1 MKKTVDCQVNQDRR
15 RMTFAIERPVRGS
28 GGSIYLSYGVVLA
41 LQGAF
46 GAVLLASAMRMLV
59 LLLAALIVSVGLIR
73 GEIKTPENAPIE
85 ITSTGETTYE
95 NGLATAHDNVA
106 IHIGNTDIYADYAQ
120 YNSTTHEVELRG
132 HVRIYRDTSL
142 YVTEHGF
149 YNTETKKIR
158 AIIGR
163 TESQPYFVSGR
174 DVNSISD
181 NGYFIQNGTF
191 TTDDSARPDF
201 HLHARKIRIYEKD
214 RVIMQYVTAYV
225 GNVPVFWW
233 PYLYQSLSDTF
244 SFTISP
250 AYYSSWGPSLLT
262 QVMFPITDYVKA
274 RIRLDYFGRRGAAI
288 GFDPVIDYGKDENS
302 QARIKTFY
310 IDDQNPDINQT
321 SEVRQNVPASRYR
334 VSLEDRTNFTD
345 DIYGIANLTKLSDPY
360 VMEDFY
366 QPEFRIDPVP
376 DNVIAM
382 TKTDPFYTLTAI
394 ERYQANDFFTTT
406 ERQPEVVLDIKRH
419 ALFGGP
425 IFYESETG
433 FANLRLQFPE
443 DSGYKNYGTDRFD
456 TFHQLTFPN
465 TYFGWLSFVPRVG
478 YRGTYYGKTWDL
490 GSTVFVP
497 PSDPLVPDFILPPP
511 TNANPIKF
519 NGDTFRSVFDT
530 GAEASFKISRK
541 WEDVQSR
548 ALGLD
553 GLMHVIQPFMDF
565 SYVKEDGPN
574 PLSILQF
581 DRFEPSTQLRAI
593 DFPQFTTIDSIA
605 DWTVWRVGV
614 RNRLETRRDDTTMTW
629 FELDSFF
636 DVNFDNPYD
645 RTNYSNFFNNIRFT
659 PLPWV
664 SFSVNSQVPAFSK
677 GFTEVNTSA
686 IVQPLANLQLNF
698 GHRYLNDNP
707 FFDNSSLFV
716 VGGYYR
722 INDNWGI
729 GAQEQYEAA
738 TSTLEEQRYSVYRDL
753 SSWVASLGG
762 VIRDN
767 NGVKEYGL
775 LFTITLKAFPKFGF
789 DVNFDPTSSGQ

>member
-1 MKKTVDCQVNQDRR
+1 
-15 RMTFAIERPVRGS
+15 
-28 GGSIYLSYGVVLA
+28 
-41 LQGAF
+41 
-46 GAVLLASAMRMLV
+46 MRMPL
-59 LLLAALIVSVGLIR
+59 LLLAALFVSAGLIR

-158 AIIGR
+158 AINGR
-163 TESQPYFVSGR
+163 TESQPYFLAGR
-174 DVNSISD
+174 DVSSISD
-181 NGYFIQNGTF
+181 NGYFIRNGTF
-191 TTDDSARPDF
+191 TTNDTAKPDF

-214 RVIMQYVTAYV
+214 RVILQYVTAYV

-233 PYLYQSLSDTF
+233 PYLYESLSDTF
-244 SFTISP
+244 SFTVSP
-250 AYYSSWGPSLLT
+250 AYLSSWGPSLLT

-274 RIRLDYFGRRGAAI
+274 RVRLDYFGRRGAAI
-288 GFDPVIDYGKDENS
+288 GFDPVIDYGKDETS

-334 VSLEDRTNFTD
+334 LSLEDRTNFTS

-366 QPEFRIDPVP
+366 QGEFRIDPVP
-376 DNVIAM
+376 DNVIAV
-382 TKTDPFYTLTAI
+382 TKTSPFYTLTAI

-406 ERQPEVVLDIKRH
+406 ERSPEVVLDIKRH

-425 IFYESETG
+425 IFYEGETG

-443 DSGYKNYGTDRFD
+443 GSGFKNYGTDRFD
-456 TFHQLTFPN
+456 TFHQLSFPN
-465 TYFGWLSFVPRVG
+465 TYFGWLSLVPRVG

-530 GAEASFKISRK
+530 GAEASFKISRR

-565 SYVKEDGPN
+565 SYVKADGPN

-614 RNRLETRRDDTTMTW
+614 RNRLETRRDDSTMIW
-629 FELDSFF
+629 FEIDSFF

-686 IVQPLANLQLNF
+686 SVQPLANLQLNF

-707 FFDNSSLFV
+707 FFDNSSLFL

-738 TSTLEEQRYSVYRDL
+738 TSTLEEQRYSIYRDL
-753 SSWVASLGG
+753 SSWVASVGG

-789 DVNFDPTSSGQ
+789 DLNFDPTSSGQ